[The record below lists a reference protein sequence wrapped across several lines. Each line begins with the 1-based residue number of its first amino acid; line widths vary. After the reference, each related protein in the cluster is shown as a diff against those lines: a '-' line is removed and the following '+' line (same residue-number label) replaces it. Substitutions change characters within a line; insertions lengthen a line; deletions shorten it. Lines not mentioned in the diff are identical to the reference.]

1 MSASQPFD
9 KNFIKDIAELLSS
22 CNLTEIELEHG
33 SSKLR
38 VVREMKQTV
47 YAPVAMQHAPSPY
60 VPPTQSNHN
69 ISAPSVS
76 VPAETAGEK
85 VKSPMVGTIYTS
97 PEPDSPPFIKI
108 GDKVNKGDTLLI
120 VEAMKV
126 MNNIP
131 APKTGVIADILVKD
145 KDAVEYD
152 QPLVIIT

>member
-1 MSASQPFD
+1 MSASGPFD

-33 SSKLR
+33 NSKLR
-38 VVREMKQTV
+38 VVRDIKHTV
-47 YAPVAMQHAPSPY
+47 YAPVGIQQAPSHY
-60 VPPTQSNHN
+60 APPQQHLPP
-69 ISAPSVS
+69 SAPL
-76 VPAETAGEK
+76 PTETAGEK

-97 PEPDSPPFIKI
+97 PEPDAPPFIKI

-131 APKTGVIADILVKD
+131 APKAGVIVDILVKD

-152 QPLVIIT
+152 QTLVIIN